1 MKIQRMK
8 TNRIVNPLGFDLKTP
23 HVSWT
28 VTDTEAKKQLWAR
41 VEVSKTEDF
50 ADVIFDTGACKTASS
65 LGVPVE
71 IALEP
76 RTRYFWRVTV
86 MGDNGELVTSDT
98 AWFETAK
105 LDEPFTAQRIS
116 PCLAPDTAPYMRRAF
131 EITGEVLS
139 ARAYFTGLGIYE
151 LYLNGE
157 KANDEYLVRL
167 HRLRQLDSVPDLRR
181 DRPPSHRRKRHRR
194 HFGQRLGK
202 RPLWF

>member
-86 MGDNGELVTSDT
+86 MGDNGIGHKRHCVVRDRK
-98 AWFETAK
+98 A
-105 LDEPFTAQRIS
+105 
-116 PCLAPDTAPYMRRAF
+116 RRAVHG
-131 EITGEVLS
+131 T
-139 ARAYFTGLGIYE
+139 AYF
-151 LYLNGE
+151 
-157 KANDEYLVRL
+157 
-167 HRLRQLDSVPDLRR
+167 SVPCAGH
-181 DRPPSHRRKRHRR
+181 RPVHAPRV
-194 HFGQRLGK
+194 
-202 RPLWF
+202 

>member
-8 TNRIVNPLGFDLKTP
+8 TNRIVNPLGFDLKRRTSRGQSAIP
-23 HVSWT
+23 KRKSSFGRAWRFPKRRILPTLSLILV
-28 VTDTEAKKQLWAR
+28 Q
-41 VEVSKTEDF
+41 
-50 ADVIFDTGACKTASS
+50 TASS

-151 LYLNGE
+151 GLFE
-157 KANDEYLVRL
+157 RRKANDEYLVPGCTSL
-167 HRLRQLDSVPDLRR
+167 
-181 DRPPSHRRKRHRR
+181 
-194 HFGQRLGK
+194 
-202 RPLWF
+202 

>member
-116 PCLAPDTAPYMRRAF
+116 PCLAPDTAPYMRQA
-131 EITGEVLS
+131 
-139 ARAYFTGLGIYE
+139 
-151 LYLNGE
+151 
-157 KANDEYLVRL
+157 
-167 HRLRQLDSVPDLRR
+167 RLRSPAKFSLPAHTSRV
-181 DRPPSHRRKRHRR
+181 SASTSSI
-194 HFGQRLGK
+194 
-202 RPLWF
+202 

>member
-1 MKIQRMK
+1 MPQLYAAGIQSKKPHVQTHRKERNMKIQRMK
-8 TNRIVNPLGFDLKTP
+8 TNRIVNPLGYDLKTP

-50 ADVIFDTGACKTASS
+50 ADVIFDTGACKAASS

-76 RTRYFWRVTV
+76 RTRYFWRVTI
-86 MGDNGELVTSDT
+86 MGDNGETATSDT

-116 PCLAPDTAPYMRRAF
+116 PCLAPDTA
-131 EITGEVLS
+131 
-139 ARAYFTGLGIYE
+139 
-151 LYLNGE
+151 
-157 KANDEYLVRL
+157 
-167 HRLRQLDSVPDLRR
+167 RLRFPAKFSLPAHTSRV
-181 DRPPSHRRKRHRR
+181 SASTSSI
-194 HFGQRLGK
+194 
-202 RPLWF
+202 

>member
-76 RTRYFWRVTV
+76 RTRYF
-86 MGDNGELVTSDT
+86 
-98 AWFETAK
+98 
-105 LDEPFTAQRIS
+105 
-116 PCLAPDTAPYMRRAF
+116 
-131 EITGEVLS
+131 
-139 ARAYFTGLGIYE
+139 
-151 LYLNGE
+151 
-157 KANDEYLVRL
+157 
-167 HRLRQLDSVPDLRR
+167 
-181 DRPPSHRRKRHRR
+181 
-194 HFGQRLGK
+194 
-202 RPLWF
+202 